1 MSKTYVMTL
10 RLPKAVG
17 LDLERFA
24 ARQGHK
30 PAQLGAWFMEEA
42 LRRRK
47 HPLIDLRETSAGRVA
62 YVHGTRFAVYWV
74 SREIRGGMSA
84 DDFARAFDLPV
95 AQVRA
100 ALAYAEAYPDEIAAD
115 AEQAG
120 ANLEWV
126 KQQDA
131 AWRAGHSPKAS
142 GKAKAGTK
150 AHK

>member
-1 MSKTYVMTL
+1 MTL
-10 RLPKAVG
+10 RLPEALG

-42 LRRRK
+42 IRRRK

-62 YVHGTRFAVYWV
+62 YANGTRFPVYWIATQ
-74 SREIRGGMSA
+74 IRGGQSA
-84 DDFARAFDLPV
+84 DAFAKDFDLPV

-100 ALAYAEAYPDEIAAD
+100 ALAYAEAYPEEMETDLDQVED
-115 AEQAG
+115 
-120 ANLEWV
+120 NLAWV

-131 AWRAGHSPKAS
+131 AWRTGHAPKAS
-142 GKAKAGTK
+142 AKPKTAGKA
-150 AHK
+150 HR